1 MGNSNEFECSFE
13 GFCKVYSKDGCC
25 DADVIK
31 SFEKQKF
38 SRYVRFENFRNIGL
52 EEPQEILLNARY
64 EKGRAGDL
72 IVLIGANNSGKSN
85 VLDGICGIRKG
96 IGLNDKTLLVD
107 YTGADFADPKLSLV
121 YKDKSAGE
129 IMLQRIGNRL
139 TWFNCG
145 RLNKTDLNEIDLDWK
160 RIAEDADDIREKVD
174 YYDVRGYGLQC
185 TAIPIKDDIN
195 VLVRLL
201 NGDAK
206 PANDKAYEAYVK
218 VFQRIHDISKRN
230 GDGVFDKLKSDMD
243 NIKKVFE
250 YKSSGIRV
258 ELEGLPGF
266 PKIHEYSIDEV
277 DDECLSSSKDSLAE
291 KAVFVSLLRYI
302 STDISEDP
310 VEMISVSYEQF
321 KNNNKNKAILRACE
335 KKINAM
341 LGIVGKRF
349 NGLYSEASD
358 MGYEFEIELVGSG
371 IVNLNI
377 FRGDNSVVLA
387 NQSEGFKW
395 FFAFFFNFIL
405 NNDLTAGDI
414 VLMDEPA
421 MNLHPSGQ
429 KELRKFIKEFATNND
444 ITFVV
449 ATQSPFFIDVDN
461 YDELR
466 LVSVGD
472 KGAVRIDN
480 SFCAADSDEPDTIS
494 SIKRPLTI
502 EQHVLYDID
511 TEVIWVEGITDY
523 NYLTMFKRLFGDEKY
538 NKLAFLPFNG
548 VGKNDQKAMEI
559 LGKLKSIRFHK
570 AGLLVD
576 GDKAG
581 KAMLK
586 VAENS
591 DFYSYCI
598 SKICD
603 GKFKEI
609 EDLFSAEDKKKY
621 PFLKEKKTY
630 LSSDLKNHS
639 KLDDF
644 SDETRDNFRSLF
656 DYLSDGDC
664 EEEKKT

>member
-13 GFCKVYSKDGCC
+13 GFCKVYSKDGCY

-96 IGLNDKTLLVD
+96 FSTNDETSLVNYIGNNPLV
-107 YTGADFADPKLSLV
+107 PKLSLV
-121 YKDKSAGE
+121 YKDKLAGE
-129 IMLQRIGNRL
+129 IMLQRIGDKFTL
-139 TWFNCG
+139 FNSD
-145 RLNKTDLNEIDLDWK
+145 RLNRTDLNEIDLDWE
-160 RIAEDADDIREKVD
+160 RIAEDADDIRKKIEYHVGRYDYSRYYAIEK
-174 YYDVRGYGLQC
+174 
-185 TAIPIKDDIN
+185 DIDA
-195 VLVRLL
+195 LVQLL

-206 PANDKAYEAYVK
+206 PANDKTHEAYVK
-218 VFQRIHDISKRN
+218 VFQRIHDISIQR
-230 GDGVFDKLKSDMD
+230 GDGIFNMLKRDMD
-243 NIKKVFE
+243 NIKEVFE

-258 ELEGLPGF
+258 ELEGLSGF

-291 KAVFVSLLRYI
+291 KTVFVSLFRYI

-358 MGYEFEIELVGSG
+358 MGYEFEIELDGSG
-371 IVNLNI
+371 VVNLNI

-502 EQHVLYDID
+502 EQHVLYGID

-559 LGKLKSIRFHK
+559 LEKLKSIRFHK

-664 EEEKKT
+664 EEKKKT